1 MIHGIGYAPLPPIA
15 KDFITGMGRTNDA
28 IIYGGVV
35 QLVIDGPEDE
45 LKELSKIYPVHLH
58 LITENPL
65 KKFLKN
71 ITMIFIKLMVH
82 SSAQL

>member
-35 QLVIDGPEDE
+35 QLIIDGPEDDLE
-45 LKELSKIYPVHLH
+45 ELSKSLPSSSSSDYGK
-58 LITENPL
+58 PL
-65 KKFLKN
+65 KKF
-71 ITMIFIKLMVH
+71 
-82 SSAQL
+82 

>member
-1 MIHGIGYAPLPPIA
+1 MEWVTPSSTIA

-35 QLVIDGPEDE
+35 QLIIDGPEDD
-45 LKELSKIYPVHLH
+45 LKIFQKLCQVHHH
-58 LITENPL
+58 LIMENLL

-71 ITMIFIKLMVH
+71 IIMIFIKLMDLFL
-82 SSAQL
+82 AQL